1 MIKDGNFTAEELDQ
15 YNFIPCVYNG
25 IEYAS
30 VQDFKKE
37 LSDFCNME
45 GSYTNRESHREAGKF
60 SKGGKKQ
67 KGTPIPLNFERSGEY
82 PLRVQIKLVS
92 DFKDKKKLKEF
103 EKEQEKRNKILQ
115 TSDKNIKKYYGR
127 LKELKNK
134 EHTKKYKTTQE
145 KIQLWNNR
153 ANEANQI
160 YGLSKYDNE
169 IEVKKIEVN
178 TIIFEGREI
187 KF

>member
-1 MIKDGNFTAEELDQ
+1 
-15 YNFIPCVYNG
+15 
-25 IEYAS
+25 
-30 VQDFKKE
+30 
-37 LSDFCNME
+37 ME

-115 TSDKNIKKYYGR
+115 TSDKNIKKYY
-127 LKELKNK
+127 
-134 EHTKKYKTTQE
+134 
-145 KIQLWNNR
+145 
-153 ANEANQI
+153 
-160 YGLSKYDNE
+160 
-169 IEVKKIEVN
+169 
-178 TIIFEGREI
+178 
-187 KF
+187 